1 MPRTADPAMPVLAP
15 TRSTGPVPATWGRLG
30 AGLLVL
36 ALGLLS
42 ACAVLQPPLARPGQ
56 TEAEMLATMGAPT
69 GRYTLDAGAQRVE
82 YAKGPFGRVTWMVD
96 LDASG
101 RITAVQQVL
110 TRQNFAKV
118 RHGMPRDELLR
129 LLGRPADRAGEYM
142 NRETWSWRFETYEC
156 EWVRVTLTAEGRVRG
171 GASYLPDPR
180 CDADY

>member
-1 MPRTADPAMPVLAP
+1 MSLPAAPACCPVARSGAMPAA
-15 TRSTGPVPATWGRLG
+15 RRRLG

-42 ACAVLQPPLARPGQ
+42 ACASLQPPLARPGQ
-56 TEAEMLATMGAPT
+56 TEAQMLATMGTPT

-82 YAKGPFGRVTWMVD
+82 YATGPFGRVTWMVD

-101 RITAVQQVL
+101 RITAVQQAL

-142 NRETWSWRFETYEC
+142 NRETWSWRFETYDC

-180 CDADY
+180 CDADH